1 MEVRPLHERERA
13 WVDERVS
20 ESWGAP
26 TVVTRGR
33 VFKASDLPGFV
44 AEEGGEPLG
53 LATYRIEQDACELVT
68 IESLRE
74 GVGVG
79 SALVDAVADAARAAG
94 CRRLWFITT
103 NDNMPM
109 LRFSQ
114 KRGFS
119 LVAVHRNALEESRKL
134 KPEISLLG
142 MDGIPLRDELELE
155 RLL

>member
-1 MEVRPLHERERA
+1 MDVRPLADHERA

-20 ESWGAP
+20 ERWGAP
-26 TVVTRGR
+26 TVVSRGR
-33 VFKASDLPGFV
+33 VFRARELPGFV
-44 AEEGGEPLG
+44 AEEGGERIG
-53 LATYRIEQDACELVT
+53 LATYRIERDACELVT
-68 IESLRE
+68 IDSFRE

-79 SALVDAVADAARAAG
+79 SALLEAVADAARAAG

-103 NDNMPM
+103 NDNLPM

-134 KPEISLLG
+134 KPEISLVG
-142 MDGIPLRDELELE
+142 IDGIPLRDELELE